1 MEQNPAEAAWLA
13 NGKRNLT
20 RMRDEISL
28 TDAEIAIVERGI
40 AAFNR
45 LAAKLSEERP
55 AQSSLTVRLSKRQ
68 PADGA

>member
-1 MEQNPAEAAWLA
+1 MDQNPAETAWLA

-45 LAAKLSEERP
+45 LAAKLSEERSEEP
-55 AQSSLTVRLSKRQ
+55 SLIVRLSR
-68 PADGA
+68 ADISPI